1 MSSEQ
6 VFDMVAFPVQA
17 GLYSACEAL
26 YNSLTCSYGYGSN
39 MASNVGLKLIYGRWL
54 IDIYFVLAIAPKE
67 EVQGVQIGGVR

>member
-17 GLYSACEAL
+17 GLYSSCEAL

-54 IDIYFVLAIAPKE
+54 IDIYVILAIAPKE
-67 EVQGVQIGGVR
+67 EVQGDQIWGVR